1 MFQKILVPLD
11 GSARSELALPVAS
24 RLARASHGT
33 VKLVQV
39 VSPPDKFMVS
49 VGTFVLPD
57 ILDEN
62 MPAAKAYLENVAK
75 TGELEDIQTSTTVLT
90 GHPAQAIIAE
100 AKADN
105 VDLVV
110 MCSHGSAATLRWSLG
125 SIAEKVAR
133 HAPSPVFILHES
145 YPFPAKAGAVSR
157 FRVRVLVPLDGSE
170 LAEVTIVP
178 AALLAS
184 ALAAPTRSE
193 LHLTRI
199 VASAEEEEEESNVDE
214 EEVARTEQYLRSVV
228 ERWRQRLAKAGVPS
242 KMPITWSVGVAGD
255 PASGILHAAQ
265 EHVKGER
272 AKGEEVYQVIAM
284 ATHGFGSSNLWAT
297 GSTTERVLQT
307 ARQPLLIM
315 RR

>member
-33 VKLVQV
+33 VKLVQA

-49 VGTFVLPD
+49 VGTFVLPE

-62 MPAAKAYLENVAK
+62 MLAAKAYLENVAK
-75 TGELEDIQTSTTVLT
+75 TSELEDIQTSTTAVIS
-90 GHPAQAIIAE
+90 HPAQAIIAE

-145 YPFPAKAGAVSR
+145 YPFPAKAEAGSR
-157 FRVRVLVPLDGSE
+157 HRVRVLVPLDGSE

-184 ALAAPTRSE
+184 ALATPARSE

-199 VASAEEEEEESNVDE
+199 VASAEEEEESNVDE
-214 EEVARTEQYLRSVV
+214 EEVARTEQYLRAVV

-255 PASGILHAAQ
+255 PASGILHAAE
-265 EHVKGER
+265 EHVKGEHV
-272 AKGEEVYQVIAM
+272 KGEEVYQVIAM
-284 ATHGFGSSNLWAT
+284 ATHGFGRSNLWAT

-307 ARQPLLIM
+307 AQQPLLIM